1 MLRIVLPFVARTTA
15 IRIRLVAISAVDV
28 RVPVGTAIEVV
39 VDIDVDIVAPPAS
52 MTAPSAT
59 TQKAPMAN
67 PTPHEMTTP
76 AA

>member
-52 MTAPSAT
+52 MPAPSAT
-59 TQKAPMAN
+59 TPEGAHGKPD
-67 PTPHEMTTP
+67 TP
-76 AA
+76 